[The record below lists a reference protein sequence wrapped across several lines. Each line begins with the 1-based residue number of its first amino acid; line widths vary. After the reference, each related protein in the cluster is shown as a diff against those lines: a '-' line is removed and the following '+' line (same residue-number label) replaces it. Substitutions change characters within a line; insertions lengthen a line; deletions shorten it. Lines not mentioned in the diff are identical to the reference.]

1 MTSRMLIP
9 GVSVVLGAIV
19 LAVVAPAAFLVIA
32 GLAAA
37 VAFFA
42 WFGRCHHTGALGLLP
57 PVTDAM
63 GVRQPARWYCDACG
77 RSWPA
82 DLEHERRPIVR
93 YSGYDESKLPAA
105 ARRAAVAERQRQ
117 TLAVQRAG
125 IAGRRRE
132 AVPAPQSAPA
142 PANVTSITQRR
153 AG

>member
-1 MTSRMLIP
+1 MTSRMLMP

-19 LAVVAPAAFLVIA
+19 LAVVAPTVFLVMA
-32 GLAAA
+32 GLGAA

-42 WFGRCHHTGALGLLP
+42 WFGRCHHTGGLGLLP
-57 PVTDAM
+57 PVTDAD
-63 GVRQPARWYCDACG
+63 GSRQPARWYCDSCG

-93 YSGYDESKLPAA
+93 YSGYDETKLPAA

-125 IAGRRRE
+125 IAGRRADR
-132 AVPAPQSAPA
+132 APA
-142 PANVTSITQRR
+142 APASAANVTSISRRR